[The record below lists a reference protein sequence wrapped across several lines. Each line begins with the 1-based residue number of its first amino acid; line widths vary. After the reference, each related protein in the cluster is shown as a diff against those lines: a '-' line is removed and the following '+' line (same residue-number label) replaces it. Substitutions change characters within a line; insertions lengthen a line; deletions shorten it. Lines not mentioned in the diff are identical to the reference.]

1 MYLCRGKTRCQPFI
15 SQECLMVFTCTFSS
29 KDLAD
34 GFAFGRSC
42 SALGSTPVCS
52 SLLFHFALLA
62 SLWTA
67 SSPLFLEQVRTRY
80 LSFFLSQEAWG
91 AAVSMLLF
99 FRSLL
104 EWISLKVHISKCGF
118 YQKSNC
124 SGLSFCSYSSTKK
137 KKKKF
142 RDVCGSCLVS
152 SPLMVSVAWKQKK
165 EQYRLEAVCWIK
177 EDQTILSTKSCC
189 FPPS

>member
-118 YQKSNC
+118 YQKSNS

-137 KKKKF
+137 KKKSLGMF
-142 RDVCGSCLVS
+142 VALAWFPHPWWLVWHENKKKS
-152 SPLMVSVAWKQKK
+152 SVDWRQSVGLK
-165 EQYRLEAVCWIK
+165 RIK
-177 EDQTILSTKSCC
+177 R
-189 FPPS
+189 F